1 MTSKRLRA
9 PWRQPY
15 LVYARR
21 RTRFPGCLFCKKG
34 KSRQDQRNLVV
45 ARSRFSFCLLNLFP
59 YNNGHLLVAPY
70 RHVGQLDRLR
80 EEEWVDLFRLAA
92 DGIRRLRKVHG
103 PHGFNL
109 GINLGRAAG
118 AGIPGHLHL
127 HIVPRWTGDTNFMS
141 VCADTKVVAQS
152 LRSAQKLLR
161 RARVPARRP

>member
-1 MTSKRLRA
+1 MTSKRLWA

-21 RTRFPGCLFCKKG
+21 RARFPGCLFCEKG
-34 KSRQDQRNLVV
+34 KSRQDQRNLVITRGRY
-45 ARSRFSFCLLNLFP
+45 AFCLLNLFP
-59 YNNGHLLVAPY
+59 YNNGHLMAAPY